1 MSTIPQPPSE
11 LGPPSLPPLADSSSS
26 GGSLSPPPPLAV
38 VIATPLKLPR
48 APPAAHRHPTSS
60 ASAVAADSS
69 YMQSVFSALED
80 AEIAR
85 GVPHTVLEMQTAREG
100 GTSTAGTSTAG
111 GPSSTPQFDEAR
123 GKQLFAVYRSRLRRT
138 YILPLVTWLPSFA
151 LILLYAVKFT
161 DGTRTWV
168 VVSGVVW
175 LCLLLGTWLA
185 YRNKI
190 LRLKKIHSL
199 GLLGTLPSDEVNDV
213 VMNGRALRTP
223 PVYDWEEPLPPYMTG
238 DGAGA
243 TTAAARRSLSVRSFW
258 TARTAAGSVNGGA
271 APTPAPAPAVTPTG
285 APASASGG
293 GGGLRR
299 WWTASS
305 SASTAPSPTSFSP
318 ISVTSIANAIPLAP
332 TAASADDE
340 LASAAAA
347 AAVDEIRVGELS
359 RAPTASPP
367 PYTRAPPLT
376 CPALSSASSSSSSPP
391 TSPSRTTTTPPPAT
405 VQPTQRSIN
414 LASPDVAPAATI

>member
-1 MSTIPQPPSE
+1 MATIPHLPSPEQGRPSSPLDESNSSRSPPS
-11 LGPPSLPPLADSSSS
+11 PL
-26 GGSLSPPPPLAV
+26 PPPPLSV
-38 VIATPLKLPR
+38 VTAIPVKLPR
-48 APPAAHRHPTSS
+48 APPAVHHHQPSSS
-60 ASAVAADSS
+60 ASALAADSS

-100 GTSTAGTSTAG
+100 GATAGPTS
-111 GPSSTPQFDEAR
+111 SPQFDEAR

-138 YILPLVTWLPSFA
+138 YILPLVTWLPSFG

-168 VVSGVVW
+168 VVSGIVW
-175 LCLLLGTWLA
+175 LCLLFGTWLA
-185 YRNKI
+185 YRAKV

-243 TTAAARRSLSVRSFW
+243 TTTTTTAAAVLARRSASVRSFW
-258 TARTAAGSVNGGA
+258 TARTAAGSVNGGGA
-271 APTPAPAPAVTPTG
+271 AAAATTTTPAAGTG
-285 APASASGG
+285 T
-293 GGGLRR
+293 GLRR

-305 SASTAPSPTSFSP
+305 SSSFSASTAPSPTSFSP
-318 ISVTSIANAIPLAP
+318 ISVTSIANIVPP
-332 TAASADDE
+332 TASSGAT
-340 LASAAAA
+340 AAAA
-347 AAVDEIRVGELS
+347 AANVDEIRVEPLS

-367 PYTRAPPLT
+367 PYTTTTTTSAP
-376 CPALSSASSSSSSPP
+376 LSRPSSPSASSSRNTPTPTPAVPQPSSPIL
-391 TSPSRTTTTPPPAT
+391 
-405 VQPTQRSIN
+405 RSAN
-414 LASPDVAPAATI
+414 LPLPDVAPAATI

>member
-1 MSTIPQPPSE
+1 MSTIPHLPSPE
-11 LGPPSLPPLADSSSS
+11 QGRPSSPLDESNSRR
-26 GGSLSPPPPLAV
+26 SLSPPLPPPLSV
-38 VIATPLKLPR
+38 VTAIPVKLPR
-48 APPAAHRHPTSS
+48 APPAAHHHQPSSS
-60 ASAVAADSS
+60 ASALAADSS

-100 GTSTAGTSTAG
+100 GPTHSSG
-111 GPSSTPQFDEAR
+111 GPTSSPQFDEAR

-138 YILPLVTWLPSFA
+138 YILPLVTWLPSFG

-161 DGTRTWV
+161 NGTRTWV
-168 VVSGVVW
+168 VVSGIVW
-175 LCLLLGTWLA
+175 LCLLFGTWLA
-185 YRNKI
+185 YRAKV

-243 TTAAARRSLSVRSFW
+243 TTTAAAVLARRSASVRSFW
-258 TARTAAGSVNGGA
+258 TARTAAAGSVNGGA
-271 APTPAPAPAVTPTG
+271 VAAATPPAAG
-285 APASASGG
+285 AGT
-293 GGGLRR
+293 GLRR

-305 SASTAPSPTSFSP
+305 SSSFSASTAPSPTSFSP
-318 ISVTSIANAIPLAP
+318 ISVTSVANIVPPP
-332 TAASADDE
+332 TASSD
-340 LASAAAA
+340 STAAAN
-347 AAVDEIRVGELS
+347 VDEIRVEPLS

-367 PYTRAPPLT
+367 PYTT
-376 CPALSSASSSSSSPP
+376 TTTTTTTSSAPLSRPSSPSSSP
-391 TSPSRTTTTPPPAT
+391 SRNTPPTPAMP
-405 VQPTQRSIN
+405 QPSSPTLRSAN
-414 LASPDVAPAATI
+414 PPLPDVAPAATI

>member
-1 MSTIPQPPSE
+1 MATIPHLPVPEQGRPS
-11 LGPPSLPPLADSSSS
+11 SPLDESTSSR
-26 GGSLSPPPPLAV
+26 SLSPRPPRPLSV
-38 VIATPLKLPR
+38 VTAIPVKLPR
-48 APPAAHRHPTSS
+48 APPAVHHHQPSSS
-60 ASAVAADSS
+60 ASALAADSS

-100 GTSTAGTSTAG
+100 GGATTASG
-111 GPSSTPQFDEAR
+111 GPTSSPQFDEAR

-138 YILPLVTWLPSFA
+138 YILPLVTWLPSFG

-168 VVSGVVW
+168 VVSGIVW
-175 LCLLLGTWLA
+175 LCMLFGTWLA
-185 YRNKI
+185 YRAKV

-243 TTAAARRSLSVRSFW
+243 TMTTAAAVLARRSASMRSFW
-258 TARTAAGSVNGGA
+258 TARTAAGSVNGGGA
-271 APTPAPAPAVTPTG
+271 AVTAATPAAG
-285 APASASGG
+285 AGT
-293 GGGLRR
+293 GLRR

-305 SASTAPSPTSFSP
+305 SSSFSASTAPSPTSFSP
-318 ISVTSIANAIPLAP
+318 ISVTSIANIVPP
-332 TAASADDE
+332 TASSDATV
-340 LASAAAA
+340 AAAA
-347 AAVDEIRVGELS
+347 NVDEIRVEPLS

-367 PYTRAPPLT
+367 PYTTTTTTSAPPSR
-376 CPALSSASSSSSSPP
+376 PSSPSA
-391 TSPSRTTTTPPPAT
+391 SPSRNTPTPTPAVPQPSSPTLRSANPP
-405 VQPTQRSIN
+405 
-414 LASPDVAPAATI
+414 LPDVAPAATI